1 MAAGEDL
8 RSVAR
13 VGAEAENNPGR
24 KPEGGPGARLT
35 RSPGPC
41 RVLKVTQLLEQSP

>member
-35 RSPGPC
+35 
-41 RVLKVTQLLEQSP
+41 LALLSHAES